1 MNYSDMN
8 YAIDE
13 AIRVLEEDKKLM
25 AEVLDTLVELN
36 KELENILKG
45 KE

>member
-45 KE
+45 IE

>member
-1 MNYSDMN
+1 MNYSEMN
-8 YAIDE
+8 NAIDE
-13 AIRVLEEDKKLM
+13 AIRVLEENKKLM

-45 KE
+45 IE

>member
-1 MNYSDMN
+1 MNYSEMN
-8 YAIDE
+8 HAIDE
-13 AIRVLEEDKKLM
+13 AIRVLEENKKLM